1 MSQRR
6 GPSDGYRVKGHSGN
20 KPKTNQKQNKNKT
33 KTNKNQS
40 RKEKINKKKKM
51 SEIQRAFHDL

>member
-20 KPKTNQKQNKNKT
+20 KPKTNQKQTKNKT
-33 KTNKNQS
+33 KTKQ
-40 RKEKINKKKKM
+40 KQTKTKAEKKK
-51 SEIQRAFHDL
+51 

>member
-20 KPKTNQKQNKNKT
+20 KLKTKQKQT

>member
-20 KPKTNQKQNKNKT
+20 KPKTKQKQTKT
-33 KTNKNQS
+33 KA
-40 RKEKINKKKKM
+40 EKKK
-51 SEIQRAFHDL
+51 